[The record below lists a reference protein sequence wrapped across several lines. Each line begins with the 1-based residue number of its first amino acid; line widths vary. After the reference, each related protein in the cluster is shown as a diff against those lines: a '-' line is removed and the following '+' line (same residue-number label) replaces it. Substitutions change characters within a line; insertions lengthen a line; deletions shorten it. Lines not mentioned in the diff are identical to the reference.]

1 MHSKEIVRRLPPV
14 SYVFGAALLTF
25 GLLPAAY
32 AHQAQSGWTYP
43 VECCSDTQDCQAISG
58 RDVSMDDQGYIVTL
72 KPGEHRHVPEGGT
85 FYMLDSQIKQSR
97 DDNFHVCI
105 HEYTNGP
112 GAICLFIPT
121 QGMSLLRLHR
131 YFSYSDVRR
140 YTVSM
145 RPR

>member
-1 MHSKEIVRRLPPV
+1 MCRKESIRAQITNSSVCGIMV
-14 SYVFGAALLTF
+14 AAFALFST
-25 GLLPAAY
+25 AS

-58 RDVSMDDQGYIVTL
+58 GDVSMDDQGYIVTL
-72 KPGEHRHVPEGGT
+72 KPGEHRHAPEGGT
-85 FYMLDSQIKQSR
+85 FYMLDNQVKQSG

-112 GAICLFIPT
+112 GAICLYIPT
-121 QGMSLLRLHR
+121 QGLSSLRWKRPTSNLDLAPI
-131 YFSYSDVRR
+131 
-140 YTVSM
+140 TVSM